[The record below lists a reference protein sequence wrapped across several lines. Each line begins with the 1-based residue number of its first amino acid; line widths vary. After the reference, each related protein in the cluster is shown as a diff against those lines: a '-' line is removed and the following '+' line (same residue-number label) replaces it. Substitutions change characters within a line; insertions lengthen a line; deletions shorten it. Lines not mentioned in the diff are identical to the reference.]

1 MFIYN
6 WCLQL
11 FFLADKMI
19 KFLLKLEV
27 SYCELVVGVIGLS
40 AKFLYFSTKKK
51 VDGDEPAK
59 IYCPNNSK
67 NFTSAR
73 NI

>member
-6 WCLQL
+6 WYLQL

-27 SYCELVVGVIGLS
+27 SYCELVVGVIG
-40 AKFLYFSTKKK
+40 F
-51 VDGDEPAK
+51 VGK
-59 IYCPNNSK
+59 ISLFFYQEES
-67 NFTSAR
+67 R
-73 NI
+73 W